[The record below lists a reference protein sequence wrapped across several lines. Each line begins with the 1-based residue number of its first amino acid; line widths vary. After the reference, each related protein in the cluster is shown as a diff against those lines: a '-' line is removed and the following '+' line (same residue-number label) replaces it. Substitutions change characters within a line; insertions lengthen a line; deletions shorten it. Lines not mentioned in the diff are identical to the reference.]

1 VLNDVFSV
9 FGVFLGYMMF
19 LELRSIH
26 HTEGKSAMAEGV
38 AWHLGKNL
46 FLLWLSVI
54 LLPISTA
61 LISLIDIYND
71 TLKKKT
77 WPGRLVEPRPRTVLI
92 TGVSMAKGLSLAR
105 LFHCRGHR
113 VIGADHNPLSIGRAS
128 RALDKFYALP
138 IPAAETAQKNG
149 SEDAYTAKLLDIA
162 KWEFI
167 DLWVS
172 VSDVNAAAQDAHARD
187 TIEAQTSAKCV
198 QLSAQ
203 DVQTLHEKDSFIRH
217 TKQLGLPVPDT
228 EVVSSHE
235 MATDFL
241 AKRGGLGYAE
251 GSKRYLIKPLGVD
264 DFGRFD
270 MPILPLATD
279 QETRQRVKSLDF
291 WRCGRF
297 LMQEFIEGDEYCTH
311 ALVIRGQVRSFVSC
325 RSSGVLMH
333 YTALP
338 PETPLSR
345 SMLEFTQIQ
354 AKAGG
359 ENFTGHISFDFLVP
373 APRPGSGEKAGKL
386 QTLPIECNPRVHT
399 ATVLF
404 NNTPELVDE
413 YIRIVEPPSSTL
425 NDQGPIVPATPCQ
438 YYWIGQ
444 DLVELVIYP
453 MYQWVFQGS
462 VSFAQVKE
470 GVWGFAQHVLY
481 WKDGTFETWDPW
493 PWWWLYHVYWPAQ
506 FLGYIFRGRWHKIN
520 VSTGK
525 AFKAQ

>member
-1 VLNDVFSV
+1 
-9 FGVFLGYMMF
+9 
-19 LELRSIH
+19 
-26 HTEGKSAMAEGV
+26 MADGV

-46 FLLWLSVI
+46 FLLWLSVV

-61 LISLIDIYND
+61 LIALIDIYNG
-71 TLKKKT
+71 TLKRKT
-77 WPGRLVEPRPRTVLI
+77 WPGGPVELSHKTVLI
-92 TGVSMAKGLSLAR
+92 TGVGMAKGLSLAR
-105 LFHCRGHR
+105 LFHRRGHR
-113 VIGADHNPLSIGRAS
+113 VIGADYNPLSIGRAS

-138 IPAAETAQKNG
+138 SPAAETADANG
-149 SEDAYTAKLLDIA
+149 PEDPYTAKLLDVA
-162 KWEFI
+162 KLESI
-167 DLWVS
+167 DLWIS
-172 VSDVNAAAQDAHARD
+172 VSDVNAAVQDAYVRD

-235 MATDFL
+235 MAIDFL
-241 AKRGGLGYAE
+241 AKRGGLSYTK

-264 DFGRFD
+264 DVGRFD

-279 QETRQRVKSLDF
+279 PETRRRVNSLSF
-291 WRCGRF
+291 RRRGKF

-311 ALVIRGQVRSFVSC
+311 ALVIRGQVRSFVCC

-333 YTALP
+333 YTAVR
-338 PETPLSR
+338 PEAVLSR
-345 SMLEFTQIQ
+345 SMLEFTQVQ

-359 ENFTGHISFDFLVP
+359 ENFTGHVSFDFLVSV
-373 APRPGSGEKAGKL
+373 PRPGTGEKAGSF
-386 QTLPIECNPRVHT
+386 QILPIECNPRVHT

-404 NNTPELVDE
+404 NNTPEVVDE

-425 NDQGPIVPATPCQ
+425 KHHGPVVPANPCQ

-453 MYQWVFQGS
+453 IYQWLFQGS
-462 VSFAQVKE
+462 ASFAQVKE
-470 GVWGFAQHVLY
+470 GAWEFIQHVLY

-493 PWWWLYHVYWPAQ
+493 PWWWLYHVYWPTQ
-506 FLGYIFRGRWHKIN
+506 FLGYLFGGRWHKIN

-525 AFKAQ
+525 AFQAQ